1 MAESLFESSRKV
13 FPVAWAGLFVFL
25 FGAIMSIKLSTL
37 SICLG
42 FLVAIINLFGVVKPS
57 EFAAAARKFPRSIPL
72 GYALTLAGTAWFMWN
87 VSHESLADFEKLKPI
102 LFTLF
107 IGVGLGTCFFV
118 QDFLAV
124 RGVSVLLLLL
134 AKLMVDAGRWERS
147 DWRLVIV
154 VWAYVLVLAGMWFT
168 VSPWRLRDLLYWATA
183 NEKRIRV
190 GSALRAA
197 FGIFVAALGLTVF

>member
-1 MAESLFESSRKV
+1 
-13 FPVAWAGLFVFL
+13 
-25 FGAIMSIKLSTL
+25 MSIKLSTL

-42 FLVAIINLFGVVKPS
+42 LLIAIVNLFGVVKPT
-57 EFAAAARKFPRSIPL
+57 EFGAAARKFPRSIPV
-72 GYALTLAGTAWFMWN
+72 GYILTLAGTAWFMWN
-87 VSHESLADFEKLKPI
+87 VSHESLADFEKLKPV

-124 RGVSVLLLLL
+124 RGVSVILLLLG
-134 AKLMVDAGRWERS
+134 KLMVDAERRERS
-147 DWRLVIV
+147 DWRLVIAF
-154 VWAYVLVLAGMWFT
+154 WAYGLVVAGMWFT

-183 NEKRIRV
+183 NEKRIRI
-190 GSALRAA
+190 GSAMRAA

>member
-1 MAESLFESSRKV
+1 MA
-13 FPVAWAGLFVFL
+13 
-25 FGAIMSIKLSTL
+25 IKLSTL

-42 FLVAIINLFGVVKPS
+42 LLVTLINLYGLIKPA
-57 EFAAAARKFPRSIPL
+57 EFAAAARKFPRSIPV
-72 GYALTLAGTAWFMWN
+72 GYVLMMAGTVWFMWN
-87 VSHESLADFEKLKPI
+87 VSHESLADFEHLKPI

-134 AKLMVDAGRWERS
+134 AKLMVDTERWARS
-147 DWRLVIV
+147 DWRLVIAI
-154 VWAYVLVLAGMWFT
+154 WAYLLVAAGMWFT

-183 NEKRIRV
+183 NEKRIRI
-190 GSALRAA
+190 GSAMRAA

>member
-1 MAESLFESSRKV
+1 MA
-13 FPVAWAGLFVFL
+13 
-25 FGAIMSIKLSTL
+25 IKLSTL

-42 FLVAIINLFGVVKPS
+42 LLVTLINLFGVVNPS
-57 EFAAAARKFPRSIPL
+57 QFAAAARKFPRSIPV
-72 GYALTLAGTAWFMWN
+72 GYILMMSGTVWFMWN
-87 VSHESLADFEKLKPI
+87 VSHESLADFEHLKPI

-134 AKLMVDAGRWERS
+134 GKLMVDARTLGAERLAAGH
-147 DWRLVIV
+147 RGLE
-154 VWAYVLVLAGMWFT
+154 AYVLVVAGMWFT

-183 NEKRIRV
+183 NEKRIRI
-190 GSALRAA
+190 GSAMRAA

>member
-1 MAESLFESSRKV
+1 
-13 FPVAWAGLFVFL
+13 
-25 FGAIMSIKLSTL
+25 MSIKLSTL
-37 SICLG
+37 SIFLG
-42 FLVAIINLFGVVKPS
+42 LLVTLINLFGLIKPA
-57 EFAAAARKFPRSIPL
+57 EFAAAARKFPRSIPV
-72 GYALTLAGTAWFMWN
+72 GYVLMMAGTVWFMWN
-87 VSHESLADFEKLKPI
+87 VSHESLADFEHLKPI

-134 AKLMVDAGRWERS
+134 AKVMVDAERWERS
-147 DWRLVIV
+147 DWRLVIA
-154 VWAYVLVLAGMWFT
+154 VWAYALLVAGMWFT
-168 VSPWRLRDLLYWATA
+168 ISPWRLRDLLYWATA
-183 NEKRIRV
+183 NEKRIRI